1 MKAGNPEKYEGLEI
15 SDAAKRLLKSDPE
28 KFASYCNG
36 VGSRIGFWNNLAYH
50 FIPNTIW
57 FMDITPASDI
67 HDVEYTV
74 PDSFPFLGLAAQA
87 FEAANLRIYKN
98 IQTLIKRKSNGGIL
112 YRMRMRR
119 AELYYY
125 ALCSDAAWNSFIS
138 GKTIA
143 GVMHK

>member
-1 MKAGNPEKYEGLEI
+1 M
-15 SDAAKRLLKSDPE
+15 SDAAKNLLYSDPK

-36 VGSRIGFWNNLAYH
+36 VGSRVGFWNKLAYH

-67 HDVEYTV
+67 HDVEFTI
-74 PDSFPFLGLAAQA
+74 PAEFAFLELAAQA

-98 IQTLIKRKSNGGIL
+98 IQTLIKRRGGIL
-112 YRMRMRR
+112 YRLRMNR

-143 GVMHK
+143 GVKHK

>member
-1 MKAGNPEKYEGLEI
+1 MKAGNPEKYRGLEM
-15 SDAAKRLLKSDPE
+15 SEAAANLLKSDPK

-67 HDVEYTV
+67 HDVEYSV
-74 PDSFPFLGLAAQA
+74 PDSFSFLGLAKQA
-87 FEAANLRIYKN
+87 FDAANMRIYRN
-98 IQTLIKRKSNGGIL
+98 IQTLIKRKSSGGIL

-119 AELYYY
+119 ADLYYY
-125 ALCSDAAWNSFIS
+125 ALCSDLAEESFMS
-138 GKTIA
+138 GKTIEGKA
-143 GVMHK
+143 HK

>member
-1 MKAGNPEKYEGLEI
+1 MKAGNPEKYKGLEM
-15 SDAAKRLLKSDPE
+15 SDAARKLLESDP
-28 KFASYCNG
+28 KTFASYCNG
-36 VGSRIGFWNNLAYH
+36 VGSRVGFWNKLAYH

-74 PDSFPFLGLAAQA
+74 PAEFAFLELAAQA

-98 IQTLIKRKSNGGIL
+98 IQALIKRKSNGGIL

-125 ALCSDAAWNSFIS
+125 ALCSDAAWNSFVS

-143 GVMHK
+143 GVVHG

>member
-1 MKAGNPEKYEGLEI
+1 MSE
-15 SDAAKRLLKSDPE
+15 AAASLLKSDP
-28 KFASYCNG
+28 KTFASYCNG

-67 HDVEYTV
+67 HDVEFTI
-74 PDSFPFLGLAAQA
+74 PAEFAFLELAAQA

-98 IQTLIKRKSNGGIL
+98 IQTLIKRRGGIL
-112 YRMRMRR
+112 YRLRMNR

-125 ALCSDAAWNSFIS
+125 ALSSDAAWNAFIS
-138 GKTIA
+138 GKIIA
-143 GVMHK
+143 GVKHK

>member
-1 MKAGNPEKYEGLEI
+1 MSE
-15 SDAAKRLLKSDPE
+15 AAKNLLRSDPK

-67 HDVEYTV
+67 HDVEFTI
-74 PDSFPFLGLAAQA
+74 PAEFAFLELAAQA

-98 IQTLIKRKSNGGIL
+98 IQTLIKRRGGIL
-112 YRMRMRR
+112 YRLRMNR

-125 ALCSDAAWNSFIS
+125 ALSSDAAWNSFIS

-143 GVMHK
+143 GVKHK